1 MDMLLAVSWL
11 GLSSFLFA
19 FFFTRLTRDVFARL
33 GFVDDPT
40 GGRKLHSAP
49 VPRVGGV
56 AIAISIALSLVLTAA
71 AGIWTPFFFILT
83 LQLSIT
89 LLPRPPSFF

>member
-1 MDMLLAVSWL
+1 MLLAVSWL

-19 FFFTRLTRDVFARL
+19 FILTPLTRDVFARL

-56 AIAISIALSLVLTAA
+56 AIAISIAFHSYT
-71 AGIWTPFFFILT
+71 IR
-83 LQLSIT
+83 QS
-89 LLPRPPSFF
+89 SC